1 MADADDDEAATRE
14 RAIELIEFLA
24 LLDPGTRSD
33 HLAWAAR
40 VADPAEPFDRSE
52 LEVLRHA
59 CQDRLTWLQAAVVQ
73 DEPLPRAERPAP

>member
-1 MADADDDEAATRE
+1 M
-14 RAIELIEFLA
+14 IEFLA
-24 LLDPGTRSD
+24 LLDPDTRSD

-40 VADPAEPFDRSE
+40 LADLAEPIDRSE
-52 LEVLRHA
+52 LEIVRHA